1 MPFRSRG
8 QCATNALNRDKGDMV
23 NETQPIVR
31 VQGVTRVYRVG
42 SRQIPALRGVDL
54 AIGPGQVVALRGRSG
69 SGKTT
74 LLNCIGGLD
83 RPTSGQIWFEG
94 RDVTRLPEEEWVKLR
109 RHRIGFVFQS
119 HALLATYSAWENVE
133 LMLRLA
139 GMKRQQRQQ
148 RTQEVL
154 TLMGLAKWM
163 DHRTFELSGG
173 QQQRVA
179 IARAIAPRPAL
190 ILADE
195 PTGELDSATGQQI
208 LGLFRYIADREGTT
222 VVIATHDPAVDAF
235 VDEVY
240 HLQDGRTVGNPGS
253 RIETPPEVHETS
265 IQSPHPHAI
274 IAMTH
279 NQKEVL

>member
-1 MPFRSRG
+1 MTEDR
-8 QCATNALNRDKGDMV
+8 

-31 VQGVTRVYRVG
+31 TQQVTRVYHVG
-42 SRQIPALRGVDL
+42 AQEVRALRGVDL
-54 AIGPGQVVALRGRSG
+54 SIGAGKVIALRGRSG

-94 RDVTRLPEEEWVKLR
+94 RNVTGLAEAQWVALR
-109 RHRIGFVFQS
+109 RHRIGFVFQA
-119 HALLATYSAWENVE
+119 HALLAIYSAWENVD

-139 GMKRQQRQQ
+139 GMKRHQRMERAKQ
-148 RTQEVL
+148 VL

-179 IARAIAPRPAL
+179 IARAIAPHPSL

-208 LGLFRYIADREGTT
+208 LGLFRRIADQDGTT
-222 VVIATHDPAVDAF
+222 VLIATHDLSVDAF
-235 VDEVY
+235 ADEVV
-240 HLQDGRTVGNPGS
+240 HLEDGCIV
-253 RIETPPEVHETS
+253 ETGTNGGGKGAVLGDRPPR
-265 IQSPHPHAI
+265 QA
-274 IAMTH
+274 
-279 NQKEVL
+279 